1 MSVRLAL
8 DSTAAAKLSRGAD
21 EAALSRQGKPAL
33 PRPNAPGFG
42 IAWPG
47 RSRPEIGRLWHAVL
61 ETRMDDEMG
70 QRSKGECIIEL
81 IQQAKSREKLP
92 GQQSRVALHRRKVVC
107 RFEPV
112 REGCNRLQAAF
123 GTAGMEE
130 GLEGLRK
137 RPQGRV
143 RSMSFD
149 EALRLKRKHPG

>member
-92 GQQSRVALHRRKVVC
+92 GLMQELLK
-107 RFEPV
+107 F
-112 REGCNRLQAAF
+112 
-123 GTAGMEE
+123 
-130 GLEGLRK
+130 
-137 RPQGRV
+137 
-143 RSMSFD
+143 RSN
-149 EALRLKRKHPG
+149 LVGP